1 MCVVFYSS
9 FVNISAYSNFYFKTI
24 LRECLRAE
32 LPPGFPSI
40 APPPVRVSAVLG
52 TLAVWVPNQKKKKM
66 AHSFS
71 HVWLCIFPFS
81 RPGLNERTHL
91 CLFPFIF
98 QVDRVFRPAALDLCF
113 AFSERNL
120 YSRCRIPVITRLESA
135 AAKGLQPR
143 AAARHMAIL
152 RIWPWRLTWLCQKE
166 NKKTTKKIDH
176 DVFLL
181 SFDLVIPRK

>member
-1 MCVVFYSS
+1 MCVCARARADVFARVCTCVHSYVRVCICRRNSAAQLPARFQNPKKKEKLLRMCVVFYSS

-71 HVWLCIFPFS
+71 HV
-81 RPGLNERTHL
+81 
-91 CLFPFIF
+91 
-98 QVDRVFRPAALDLCF
+98 
-113 AFSERNL
+113 
-120 YSRCRIPVITRLESA
+120 
-135 AAKGLQPR
+135 
-143 AAARHMAIL
+143 
-152 RIWPWRLTWLCQKE
+152 
-166 NKKTTKKIDH
+166 
-176 DVFLL
+176 
-181 SFDLVIPRK
+181 